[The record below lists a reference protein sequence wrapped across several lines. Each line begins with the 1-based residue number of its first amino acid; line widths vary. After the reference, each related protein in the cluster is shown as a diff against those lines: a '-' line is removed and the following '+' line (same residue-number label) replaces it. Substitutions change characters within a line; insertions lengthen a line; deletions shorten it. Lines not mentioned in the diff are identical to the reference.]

1 MEYILRGMELCLKV
15 RDDLSEEVS
24 TQVDVVQL
32 KVWRWESSRPREDNV
47 WRIHGKRKHDIFK
60 ELKITEYGVRV

>member
-1 MEYILRGMELCLKV
+1 MEYILRGMKPSLKV

-32 KVWRWESSRPREDNV
+32 NVWRWESFRP
-47 WRIHGKRKHDIFK
+47 RIHGKRKHDIFK